1 MNVIPGSV
9 HNTLARHVVFF
20 CLAFLGALPLAG
32 CAAKKTPPPPPAV
45 AAGQIRDLA
54 VFPQDL
60 AVYAKAAAANR
71 PLLSAQEQAERNAR
85 FDRLFFNPWRA
96 SKAGV
101 PAKDVFALLRRNPA
115 GYAENLLPWQKK
127 RWNALLRNAD
137 EGSYPSRVEKAL
149 TVVRTSLRG
158 MPTDLPRFAHPEKPG
173 QGFPFDLTQTTAL
186 PPGMPVLLTH
196 LTRDGAWAY
205 AETALAAGWIPARDV
220 AVADEHVR
228 ERYRTGRYAAILRD
242 GVPLRDAAGRL
253 IALADLGAVFPVQEV
268 RSDGSLL
275 VLVPARTPDGT
286 VLLTACAAS
295 PADAAIKPLPLTPGR
310 LAALGNPV
318 LEQPYGWGGLFGNR
332 DCSALM
338 RDLFIP
344 FGIWLP
350 RNSAAQAKAWTYTD
364 FGDVSASAKEQRI
377 LAEGVPFATLLWLPG
392 HIALYVG
399 EHNGKAAMLHNMWGV
414 RTVRPGKPSGR
425 HIVGRTVITST
436 RPGIELPTVEDREGL
451 LNRMKGMSV
460 LQ

>member
-1 MNVIPGSV
+1 MNVILWTA
-9 HNTLARHVVFF
+9 HNPLARLVILF
-20 CLAFLGALPLAG
+20 CLTLPGILSLAG
-32 CAAKKTPPPPPAV
+32 CAARETPPRPAAV
-45 AAGQIRDLA
+45 SGQILDLTTL
-54 VFPQDL
+54 PQDL
-60 AVYAKAAAANR
+60 AVYAAAVPTSG
-71 PLLSAQEQAERNAR
+71 PLLSAQDQAAHNAR

-96 SKAGV
+96 SKAGI
-101 PAKDVFALLRRNPA
+101 PAKDVFALLRREPA
-115 GYAENLLPWQKK
+115 GYAENLLPWQKR

-137 EGSYPSRVEKAL
+137 EGAYPSRLEKAL
-149 TVVRTSLRG
+149 TVVRTSLRA
-158 MPTDLPRFAHPEKPG
+158 MPTALPRFAHPEKPG

-205 AETALAAGWIPARDV
+205 AETALAGGWIPTRDV
-220 AVADEHVR
+220 AVTDTDFR

-253 IALADLGAVFPVQEV
+253 IALADLGAVFPVQDV
-268 RSDGSLL
+268 RADGSLQL
-275 VLVPARTPDGT
+275 LVPMRNPDGT
-286 VLLTACAAS
+286 AL
-295 PADAAIKPLPLTPGR
+295 PATCTVGADDAAIKPLPLTPGR

-318 LEQPYGWGGLFGNR
+318 LGQPYGWGGLFGNR

-338 RDLFIP
+338 RDLFTP

-350 RNSAAQAKAWTYTD
+350 RNSAAQARAWTYTD
-364 FGDVSASAKEQRI
+364 FGDASASAKEQRI

-414 RTVRPGKPSGR
+414 RTVRPGQASGR

-436 RPGIELPTVEDREGL
+436 RPGTELPTVEDREGL

-460 LQ
+460 LR